1 MEHSNFSTNDQIDVI
16 QALAGSTEDTP
27 VLMLNIN
34 RYTEKAGFPN
44 GDLYK
49 SYMQAIEYSVGNVGG
64 SILWRRPI
72 SASVVGDLT
81 GFNEVLGVWYPSHQS
96 FVDLP
101 KADGAKI
108 MFSHRKT
115 CVEVAHILAMPD
127 SQPPSF
133 T

>member
-1 MEHSNFSTNDQIDVI
+1 MEHSNSSTNDQIEAI
-16 QALAGSTEDTP
+16 QALAGSAEDTP

-44 GDLYK
+44 GDLYN
-49 SYMQAIEYSVGNVGG
+49 SYMRAIEYSVGNVGG
-64 SILWRRPI
+64 SVLWRRSI

-81 GFNEVLGVWYPSHQS
+81 GFNEVLGVWYPNHQS

-108 MFSHRKT
+108 MFSHRKL

-127 SQPPSF
+127 SQPPSLV
-133 T
+133 